1 MRSDGIVEKWSRG
14 GARMII
20 TYKERGGVV
29 YKSGKEADFVVVQVD
44 QRPASLIIRGK
55 L

>member
-1 MRSDGIVEKWSRG
+1 MRSDGIVEKQSGCGR
-14 GARMII
+14 RMII

-29 YKSGKEADFVVVQVD
+29 YKSDREAGFIVVGVD
-44 QRPASLIIRGK
+44 QRPAALIIRGK